1 VLQCSYTA
9 FVYSRHR
16 FCQGDCCVAL
26 GLEAYNYPPEPFRPG
41 GVFIRHFR
49 TDGSFFRGPAP
60 ETHRPLPHIQ
70 DEGTIPAGFSPIT
83 VASHQCNTNGK
94 SKEGTAWYSDGSK
107 LEVPSLEGQMD
118 RAGVALSCGPLIII
132 ARVTGPQT
140 SYRGELQG
148 VALVTAP
155 SLAEPGDTLTMDNQ
169 AVVRWAPDLPTRS
182 VWIWIYDNRL
192 LNIWVLDQCPILGS
206 PATVACPKPRA
217 QMIMRQYCA
226 MMR

>member
-1 VLQCSYTA
+1 MKV
-9 FVYSRHR
+9 
-16 FCQGDCCVAL
+16 
-26 GLEAYNYPPEPFRPG
+26 PFRLA
-41 GVFIRHFR
+41 FSR
-49 TDGSFFRGPAP
+49 T
-60 ETHRPLPHIQ
+60 I
-70 DEGTIPAGFSPIT
+70 
-83 VASHQCNTNGK
+83 VACHQCYTNGK
-94 SKEGTAWYSDGSK
+94 PKEGTAWYSDGSK

-118 RAGVALSCGPLIII
+118 KAGVALSCGPLIII
-132 ARVTGPQT
+132 ACVTGPQT

-192 LNIWVLDQCPILGS
+192 LNIRVLDQCPILGS
-206 PATVACPKPRA
+206 LATVACPKPRA
-217 QMIMRQYCA
+217 RMIMRQYCA